1 MKTLKHS
8 LVLAASI
15 FLFTALLPLVASAA
29 TLVANEP
36 ATIYYTTNGSDP
48 VVSGYSIYV
57 RPQGQI
63 ANSYPATYQSKAWQP
78 PCYYINS
85 PLAECRSE
93 LWKDSVGI
101 DTFNAIVTAFPAL
114 KPSMITQVEQ
124 IRATALARS
133 TTTNTGV
140 MAVWEQNYQ
149 AAVARLNGLQDVT
162 IMKNG
167 MTAEAY
173 LAGLGA
179 QIGMDS
185 LQFAQYVINESINLA
200 PKAYEIEQEY
210 LRLKYQLI
218 PNTQSVLE
226 LLTIP
231 INYQT
236 FCAP

>member
-8 LVLAASI
+8 LALAASI
-15 FLFTALLPLVASAA
+15 ILFTAFTVFAAPLSY
-29 TLVANEP
+29 NEP
-36 ATIYYTTNGSDP
+36 ATISYTTNGADP
-48 VVSGYSIYV
+48 TYSIYV

-63 ANSYPATYQSKAWQP
+63 ANSYPSTYQSKAWQP
-78 PCYYINS
+78 PCFYINS

-93 LWKDSVGI
+93 LWKDPLGTA
-101 DTFNAIVTAFPAL
+101 TFNEMILGFPAL

-149 AAVARLNGLQDVT
+149 AAVARLNGLQDAT
-162 IMKNG
+162 LMKNG
-167 MTAEAY
+167 MTAEEY
-173 LAGLGA
+173 LTGLGA
-179 QIGMDS
+179 QIGMNS

-210 LRLKYQLI
+210 LRLKYQVI
-218 PNTQSVLE
+218 PNTQSVFQLM
-226 LLTIP
+226 TIP
-231 INYQT
+231 IDYQT

>member
-1 MKTLKHS
+1 MKTLLAVIS
-8 LVLAASI
+8 LILFSALSAYAS
-15 FLFTALLPLVASAA
+15 
-29 TLVANEP
+29 EP
-36 ATIYYTTNGSDP
+36 ATIYYTTNGAEP
-48 VVSGYSIYV
+48 TYSIYV

-63 ANSYPATYQSKAWQP
+63 PNSYPATYQSKAWQP

-85 PLAECRSE
+85 PLPECRSE
-93 LWKDSVGI
+93 LWKDSIGTA
-101 DTFNAIVTAFPAL
+101 TFDEIILGFPAL

-124 IRATALARS
+124 IRATALGRS

-149 AAVARLNGLQDVT
+149 AAVARLNGLQEVT
-162 IMKNG
+162 LMKNG
-167 MTAEAY
+167 MTAEEY
-173 LAGLGA
+173 LSGLGA

-210 LRLKYQLI
+210 LRLKYQAI
-218 PNTQSVLE
+218 PNTTSVLE

-231 INYQT
+231 IDYQT